1 MQLPFCNTAP
11 GHWWIRIRN
20 GESARP
26 MESMGRFLY
35 SDVYL
40 TRVCIY
46 FFRESY
52 GKMSIV
58 KK

>member
-1 MQLPFCNTAP
+1 MQLPFCNTVP

-35 SDVYL
+35 LDVYL

-46 FFRESY
+46 FFRGE
-52 GKMSIV
+52 KV
-58 KK
+58 